1 MWRLG
6 QTGCMT
12 IKKFAGIVAIVVIAL
27 LVLRSCGDGRGMMGD
42 FDDNYVRDSSTQGVT
57 VQATGTVKVVPDG
70 VSFNFAVSVLAQS
83 SETAMSDAS
92 ASAEKVRAAL
102 DAAGVAED
110 DIATQNISVYPEY
123 ASSSTGTQTLSG
135 YRAQQVFTVTLRDT
149 AKAGEVVDSVIAA
162 GGNSLQV
169 YGVTSTLL
177 DTDAAVAQ
185 AREAAI
191 KSAKEKAKDYAGLV
205 DEDLGSVVYVTEINS
220 PSSPVPLMVGDAGSA
235 ELSMTKTV
243 VNLGTQEVSVTV
255 EVRWSLDS

>member
-1 MWRLG
+1 
-6 QTGCMT
+6 MT
-12 IKKFAGIVAIVVIAL
+12 LKKIAGVAAIVVLAL
-27 LVLRSCGDGRGMMGD
+27 LVLRGCGDGGGMGRD
-42 FDDNYVRDSSTQGVT
+42 HDDHGSKTSQGVT

-92 ASAEKVRAAL
+92 AAAEQVRTAL
-102 DAAGVAED
+102 DAAGVAKD

-123 ASSSTGTQTLSG
+123 VSSSTGSQTLSG

-169 YGVTSTLL
+169 YGVTPTLL

-191 KSAKEKAKDYAGLV
+191 KSAKEKAKDYADLV
-205 DEDLGSVVYVTEINS
+205 DSELDSVIYVTEI
-220 PSSPVPLMVGDAGSA
+220 SSPVSPEWLRAGVADSA
-235 ELSMTKTV
+235 ETSATKTV

-255 EVRWSLDS
+255 EVRWSLD

>member
-1 MWRLG
+1 
-6 QTGCMT
+6 MT
-12 IKKFAGIVAIVVIAL
+12 LKKIAGVVAIVVLAL
-27 LVLRSCGDGRGMMGD
+27 LVLRGCGDGGGMGRD
-42 FDDNYVRDSSTQGVT
+42 HDDHGSKTSQGVT

-92 ASAEKVRAAL
+92 AAAEQVRTAL
-102 DAAGVAED
+102 DAAGVAKD

-123 ASSSTGTQTLSG
+123 VSSSTGSQTLSG

-149 AKAGEVVDSVIAA
+149 AKAGEVVDAVIAA
-162 GGNSLQV
+162 GGNALQV
-169 YGVTSTLL
+169 YGVTPTLL
-177 DTDAAVAQ
+177 DTNSAVAQ

-205 DEDLGSVVYVTEINS
+205 DEELGSVVYVTEVTS
-220 PSSPVPLMVGDAGSA
+220 PSSPVPYLSSDSAGA
-235 ELSMTKTV
+235 EAAMTKTV

-255 EVRWSLDS
+255 EVRWSLED

>member
-1 MWRLG
+1 
-6 QTGCMT
+6 MT
-12 IKKFAGIVAIVVIAL
+12 LKKFAGVVAIVVLAL
-27 LVLRSCGDGRGMMGD
+27 LVLRSCGDGDGMGRD
-42 FDDNYVRDSSTQGVT
+42 HDDHGSKTSQGVT

-70 VSFNFAVSVLAQS
+70 VTFNFAVSVLAQS

-92 ASAEKVRAAL
+92 AAAEKVRAAL
-102 DAAGVAED
+102 DAAGVAKD

-123 ASSSTGTQTLSG
+123 VSSSTGTQTLSG

-149 AKAGEVVDSVIAA
+149 AKAGEVVDSVISA

-169 YGVTSTLL
+169 YGVTPTLL

-185 AREAAI
+185 AREAAM

-205 DEDLGSVVYVTEINS
+205 DEELGSVVYVTEITS

-235 ELSMTKTV
+235 EVSMTKTV

-255 EVRWSLDS
+255 EVRWSLED

>member
-1 MWRLG
+1 
-6 QTGCMT
+6 MT
-12 IKKFAGIVAIVVIAL
+12 LKKIAGVAAIVVLAL
-27 LVLRSCGDGRGMMGD
+27 LVLRGCGDGERMGRD
-42 FDDNYVRDSSTQGVT
+42 HDDHGSKTSQGVT
-57 VQATGTVKVVPDG
+57 VQATGTINVVPDG
-70 VSFNFAVSVLAQS
+70 VSFNFVVSVLSQS

-92 ASAEKVRAAL
+92 AAAEKVRAAL
-102 DAAGVAED
+102 EAAGVAKD

-123 ASSSTGTQTLSG
+123 VSSSTGSQTLSG

-169 YGVTSTLL
+169 YGVTPTLL

-205 DEDLGSVVYVTEINS
+205 DEELGSVVYVTEVTS
-220 PSSPVPLMVGDAGSA
+220 PSSPVPYLSSDSAGA
-235 ELSMTKTV
+235 EAAMTKTV

-255 EVRWSLDS
+255 EVRWSLDH

>member
-1 MWRLG
+1 
-6 QTGCMT
+6 MT
-12 IKKFAGIVAIVVIAL
+12 LKKIAGVVAIVVLAL
-27 LVLRSCGDGRGMMGD
+27 LVLRGCGDGGGMGRD
-42 FDDNYVRDSSTQGVT
+42 HDDHGSKTSQGVT
-57 VQATGTVKVVPDG
+57 VQATGTINVVPDG

-92 ASAEKVRAAL
+92 TTAEQVRAAL
-102 DAAGVAED
+102 DAAGVAKD

-123 ASSSTGTQTLSG
+123 ASSSTGSQTLSG

-149 AKAGEVVDSVIAA
+149 AKAGEVVDSVISA

-169 YGVTSTLL
+169 YGVTPTLL

-205 DEDLGSVVYVTEINS
+205 DEELGSVVYVTEITS

-235 ELSMTKTV
+235 EMSMTKTV

-255 EVRWSLDS
+255 EVRWSLED

>member
-1 MWRLG
+1 
-6 QTGCMT
+6 MT
-12 IKKFAGIVAIVVIAL
+12 LKKIAGVVAIVVLAL
-27 LVLRSCGDGRGMMGD
+27 LVLRGCGDGGGMGRD
-42 FDDNYVRDSSTQGVT
+42 HDDHGSKTSQGVT

-92 ASAEKVRAAL
+92 AAAEQVRTAL
-102 DAAGVAED
+102 DAAGVAKD

-123 ASSSTGTQTLSG
+123 VSSSTGSQTLSG

-169 YGVTSTLL
+169 YGVTPTLL

-191 KSAKEKAKDYAGLV
+191 KSAKEKAKDYADLV
-205 DEDLGSVVYVTEINS
+205 DSELDSVIYVTEI
-220 PSSPVPLMVGDAGSA
+220 SSPVSPEWLRAGVADSA
-235 ELSMTKTV
+235 ETSATKTV

-255 EVRWSLDS
+255 EVRWSLD

>member
-1 MWRLG
+1 
-6 QTGCMT
+6 MT
-12 IKKFAGIVAIVVIAL
+12 LKKFAGVVAIVVLAL
-27 LVLRSCGDGRGMMGD
+27 LVLRSCGDGEGMGRD
-42 FDDNYVRDSSTQGVT
+42 HDDHGSKTSQGVT
-57 VQATGTVKVVPDG
+57 VQATGTVNVVPDG

-83 SETAMSDAS
+83 SETAMSEAS
-92 ASAEKVRAAL
+92 STAEQVRAAL
-102 DAAGVAED
+102 DAAGVAND

-169 YGVTSTLL
+169 YGVTPTLL

-205 DEDLGSVVYVTEINS
+205 DEDLGSVVYVTEVTS

-255 EVRWSLDS
+255 EVRWSLED

>member
-1 MWRLG
+1 
-6 QTGCMT
+6 MT
-12 IKKFAGIVAIVVIAL
+12 LKKFAGVVAIVVLAL
-27 LVLRSCGDGRGMMGD
+27 LVLRSCGDGEGMGRD
-42 FDDNYVRDSSTQGVT
+42 HDDHGSKTSQGVT
-57 VQATGTVKVVPDG
+57 VQATGTVNVVPDG

-92 ASAEKVRAAL
+92 STAEQVRAAL
-102 DAAGVAED
+102 DAAGVAND

-169 YGVTSTLL
+169 YGVTPTLL

-205 DEDLGSVVYVTEINS
+205 DEDLGSVVYVTEVTS

-255 EVRWSLDS
+255 EVRWSLED

>member
-1 MWRLG
+1 
-6 QTGCMT
+6 MT
-12 IKKFAGIVAIVVIAL
+12 LKKFAGVVAIVVLAL
-27 LVLRSCGDGRGMMGD
+27 LVLRSCGDGDGMGRD
-42 FDDNYVRDSSTQGVT
+42 HDDHGSKTSQGVT

-70 VSFNFAVSVLAQS
+70 VTFNFAVSVLEQS

-92 ASAEKVRAAL
+92 AVAEKVRAAL
-102 DAAGVAED
+102 DAAGVAKD

-123 ASSSTGTQTLSG
+123 VSSSTGTQTLSG

-149 AKAGEVVDSVIAA
+149 AKAGEVVDSVISA

-169 YGVTSTLL
+169 YGVTPTLL

-185 AREAAI
+185 AREAAM

-205 DEDLGSVVYVTEINS
+205 DEELGSVVYVTEITS

-235 ELSMTKTV
+235 EMSMTKTV

-255 EVRWSLDS
+255 EVRWSLED

>member
-1 MWRLG
+1 
-6 QTGCMT
+6 MT
-12 IKKFAGIVAIVVIAL
+12 LKKIAGVVAIVVLAL
-27 LVLRSCGDGRGMMGD
+27 LVLRGCGDGGGMGRD
-42 FDDNYVRDSSTQGVT
+42 HDDHGSKSSQGVT

-92 ASAEKVRAAL
+92 TTAEQVRAAL
-102 DAAGVAED
+102 DAAGVAKD

-123 ASSSTGTQTLSG
+123 ASSSTGSQTLSG

-169 YGVTSTLL
+169 YGVTPTLL

-191 KSAKEKAKDYAGLV
+191 KRAKEKAKDYAGLV
-205 DEDLGSVVYVTEINS
+205 DAELGSVVYVTEITS

-235 ELSMTKTV
+235 EMSMTKTV

-255 EVRWSLDS
+255 EVRWSLN

>member
-1 MWRLG
+1 
-6 QTGCMT
+6 MT
-12 IKKFAGIVAIVVIAL
+12 LKKIAGVAAIVVLAL
-27 LVLRSCGDGRGMMGD
+27 LVLRGCGDGERMGRD
-42 FDDNYVRDSSTQGVT
+42 HDDHGSKTSQGVT
-57 VQATGTVKVVPDG
+57 VQATGTINVVPDG
-70 VSFNFAVSVLAQS
+70 VSFNFAVSVLSQS

-92 ASAEKVRAAL
+92 AAAEQVRTAL
-102 DAAGVAED
+102 DAAGVAKD

-123 ASSSTGTQTLSG
+123 VSSSTGSQTLSG

-169 YGVTSTLL
+169 YGVTPTLL

-205 DEDLGSVVYVTEINS
+205 DEELGSVVYVTEVTS
-220 PSSPVPLMVGDAGSA
+220 PSSPVPYLSSDSAGA
-235 ELSMTKTV
+235 EAAMTKTV

-255 EVRWSLDS
+255 EVRWSLDH